1 MIMLLPH
8 IKYIKKI
15 TRVTVLLGLSVLLQ
29 GCGIGLS
36 QESVAVEIE
45 TQANASKD
53 IVASSYQVKAAF
65 KAEGKTQQ
73 QATSFLTDRIKG
85 FQRWVKNE
93 NFNMHSNGA
102 QLKGIYQYASNNI
115 RTLTAYEASVD
126 FVLSELN
133 FMQYQSIMASTPV
146 YKPHELRLLSVSA
159 SDEEKASIKD
169 QLINQAFLVAK
180 NKALAMA
187 SAAALC
193 DIRVA
198 KMIESTHENNS
209 PRMMRL
215 EMSSDSV
222 HETESKQNMSVNLT
236 VNWLAT
242 TCEL

>member
-1 MIMLLPH
+1 MIMLLPNVKH
-8 IKYIKKI
+8 FKEYTGAI
-15 TRVTVLLGLSVLLQ
+15 VLLGLSVLLQ
-29 GCGIGLS
+29 GCGVGLS
-36 QESVAVEIE
+36 QEPAAVEIE

-93 NFNMHSNGA
+93 NFTMHSNGA
-102 QLKGIYQYASNNI
+102 QLRGIYQYSNNNI

-126 FVLSELN
+126 FLLSELS
-133 FMQYQSIMASTPV
+133 FMQYQSVMASTPV
-146 YKPHELRLLSVSA
+146 YKPHELRLLNVSA
-159 SDEEKASIKD
+159 SDEEKILIKD

-180 NKALAMA
+180 NKAAAMA
-187 SAAALC
+187 KAAALC

-198 KMIESTHENNS
+198 KMTESTHENNS

-215 EMSSDSV
+215 EMASDSV
-222 HETESKQNMSVNLT
+222 HEAESKQNMSVNLT
-236 VNWLAT
+236 VNWLAN
-242 TCEL
+242 TCPS